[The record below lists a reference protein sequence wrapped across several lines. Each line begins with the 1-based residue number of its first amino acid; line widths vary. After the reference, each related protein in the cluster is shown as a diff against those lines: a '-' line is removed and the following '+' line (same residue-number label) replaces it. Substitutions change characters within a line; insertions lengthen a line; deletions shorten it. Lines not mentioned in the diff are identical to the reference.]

1 MAEIITPLAERVLK
15 NGESKFTFGPDH
27 TVADLCR
34 HIHGEK
40 CAEEAIYILRK
51 LLGLKDAPAASVVP
65 LIWERMADNVGH
77 PSSVY
82 RARCPLFEKYYWAE
96 RDYMIPQIEARRV
109 ARIMK
114 VIRIE
119 QGAKNG

>member
-1 MAEIITPLAERVLK
+1 MAEIVTPLTERVLK

-40 CAEEAIYILRK
+40 CAEEAIYILHE
-51 LLGLKDAPAASVVP
+51 LLGLKDAPVISVTP
-65 LIWERMADNVGH
+65 LVWVRMLDPVGH
-77 PSSVY
+77 PTDLH
-82 RARCPLFEKYYWAE
+82 RAWCPLFEKHYWAE
-96 RDYMIPQIEARRV
+96 RDYMMPKIEARRT

-114 VIRIE
+114 VIQLE